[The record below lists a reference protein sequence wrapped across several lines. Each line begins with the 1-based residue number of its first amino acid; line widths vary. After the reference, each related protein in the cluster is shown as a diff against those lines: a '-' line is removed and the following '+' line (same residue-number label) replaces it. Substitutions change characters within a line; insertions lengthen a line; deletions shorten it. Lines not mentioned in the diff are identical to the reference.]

1 MGNDVNDPYI
11 PKDIYIYHV
20 YIYAY
25 IYAYIYIYFFIYI
38 YMRYMFIVYM
48 VKVYIHICIY
58 QLYIHMYIHI
68 KLHKVEREEGLDIP
82 MLLYHAVATS
92 SVANSCEAG
101 VRLATISR
109 EGRKV

>member
-1 MGNDVNDPYI
+1 
-11 PKDIYIYHV
+11 
-20 YIYAY
+20 
-25 IYAYIYIYFFIYI
+25 
-38 YMRYMFIVYM
+38 
-48 VKVYIHICIY
+48 
-58 QLYIHMYIHI
+58 MYIHI
-68 KLHKVEREEGLDIP
+68 NLHKVEREEGLDIP